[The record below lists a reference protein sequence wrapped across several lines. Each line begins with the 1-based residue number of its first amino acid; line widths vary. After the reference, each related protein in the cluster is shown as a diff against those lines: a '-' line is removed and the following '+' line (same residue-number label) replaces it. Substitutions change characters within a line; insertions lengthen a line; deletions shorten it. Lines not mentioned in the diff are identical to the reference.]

1 VHVARDLYLAAD
13 AKVIC
18 GSNGGRATKHVAY
31 ENLEGRCV
39 PRIAI
44 CVKVGEIVN
53 NCTVENLNTSLGY
66 SKRRRIDTTG
76 GAKVVEGSSVWSTS
90 HNTFIFP
97 VTGERHSEGGKVP
110 RLKTTILD
118 SIGLSGHACW
128 GA

>member
-18 GSNGGRATKHVAY
+18 GSNGGRATKHVVY

-39 PRIAI
+39 PRITI
-44 CVKVGEIVN
+44 CVKVSETVN
-53 NCTVENLNTSLGY
+53 NCAVENLSTSLPY
-66 SKRRRIDTTG
+66 SKRRRIDATG
-76 GAKVVEGSSVWSTS
+76 GAKIVEGSSVWSTS
-90 HNTFIFP
+90 HNTLIIP
-97 VTGERHSEGGKVP
+97 VTGDRHSEGVSIP

-118 SIGLSGHACW
+118 SISLSRHACW